1 MLSCKQEFKTDMYF
15 RQFWTDSRLAF
26 SESQL
31 EHDELVFGEEMLS
44 KVWWPDTFF
53 ANAKQ
58 VKFHE
63 ATIKNAFLRISP
75 RGEMTQSLR

>member
-1 MLSCKQEFKTDMYF
+1 MYF
-15 RQFWTDSRLAF
+15 RQFWKDSRLDF
-26 SESQL
+26 SDSPWEQ
-31 EHDELVFGEEMLS
+31 DNLVFGEEMLS

-53 ANAKQ
+53 ANAKR

-75 RGEMTQSLR
+75 QGEMTTGARHTKAARST